1 MASRGTG
8 PLVKTKRGDTTVQ
21 YLLLIYTDEAK
32 EAAKPAADQE
42 ALMAAYW
49 KFEEDL
55 QKRQGVPIAGEAL
68 HPVAT
73 AKTVRI
79 RDGKTVQT
87 DGPFAETKEQL
98 GGFYLLDVKD
108 EAEALEFAAQIPSVF
123 DGSIEVRQVMVFEQ
137 P

>member
-1 MASRGTG
+1 M
-8 PLVKTKRGDTTVQ
+8 Q
-21 YLLLIYTDEAK
+21 YLLLIYTDEAV

-49 KFEEDL
+49 KFEEAL
-55 QKRQGVPIAGEAL
+55 QQKAGVRIAGEAL

-73 AKTVRI
+73 ARSVRI

-108 EAEALEFAAQIPSVF
+108 EAEALEYAAQIPSVY
-123 DGSIEVRQVMVFEQ
+123 DGTIEVRQVMVFEQ

>member
-1 MASRGTG
+1 M
-8 PLVKTKRGDTTVQ
+8 Q
-21 YLLLIYTDEAK
+21 YLFLIYADEA
-32 EAAKPAADQE
+32 EAAKKPPAEQE
-42 ALMAAYW
+42 ALMGAYW
-49 KFEEDL
+49 KFEEML
-55 QKRQGVPIAGEAL
+55 HARNGVRIAGEAL

-79 RDGKTVQT
+79 RDGKTLQT

-108 EAEALEFAAQIPSVF
+108 EAEALEFAAQIPSVYS
-123 DGSIEVRQVMVFEQ
+123 GSIEVRQVMVFEQ

>member
-1 MASRGTG
+1 
-8 PLVKTKRGDTTVQ
+8 
-21 YLLLIYTDEAK
+21 LLIYTDEAE
-32 EAAKPAADQE
+32 EAKKSASDQE
-42 ALMAAYW
+42 ALMGAYW
-49 KFEEDL
+49 KFEEML
-55 QKRQGVPIAGEAL
+55 QGRPGVRIAGEAL

-79 RDGKTVQT
+79 RGGQNVTT

-98 GGFYLLDVKD
+98 GGFYLLDVD
-108 EAEALEFAAQIPSVF
+108 TEAEALEFAAQIPSVH